1 MRKLIWTL
9 ALVVV
14 PLAAA
19 HACGGDDTSPGGSAG
34 ARTTGGSGGATGST
48 VVTTG
53 TTGTTGGS
61 AGR

>member
-9 ALVVV
+9 ALAVV
-14 PLAAA
+14 PFAAA

-34 ARTTGGSGGATGST
+34 SKTTGGSGGATGST

-53 TTGTTGGS
+53 TTGGS